1 MKQITLTIA
10 ENKFKTFLDFIKTLN
25 YVEVVDTKAV
35 AIKELQN
42 SLKQVKLIQSGKLPK
57 KSIDQLLD
65 EFSN

>member
-25 YVEVVDTKAV
+25 YVEVVDAKDV